1 MSMSCRVAA
10 GVCRG
15 SSSLRSRRV
24 FPAGQ
29 VERVDLLL
37 ELERVGQ
44 RVQQEVTGSEVACGG
59 PDAPAGDEL
68 EHGA

>member
-1 MSMSCRVAA
+1 M
-10 GVCRG
+10 
-15 SSSLRSRRV
+15 RSRRA

-29 VERVDLLL
+29 VKCVDRLL

-44 RVQQEVTGSEVACGG
+44 QVQQEMAGPEVACGG

-68 EHGA
+68 ECGA

>member
-1 MSMSCRVAA
+1 MSA
-10 GVCRG
+10 VC
-15 SSSLRSRRV
+15 SRRA

-29 VERVDLLL
+29 VKRVDLLL

-44 RVQQEVTGSEVACGG
+44 QVQQEVAGPEVACAG

-68 EHGA
+68 ERGA